1 MDKTK
6 SLTKS
11 CWTGWKKKIEKVN
24 SEWAKLPKSYWM
36 SFTTQQN
43 FTSETPFLLTYSTK
57 VVISAEIGCPSYKVL
72 HFSTNNNDE

>member
-1 MDKTK
+1 
-6 SLTKS
+6 
-11 CWTGWKKKIEKVN
+11 
-24 SEWAKLPKSYWM
+24 M

-57 VVISAEIGCPSYKVL
+57 VVISTEIGCPSYKVL